1 MMKFRTQY
9 DQRERVPANAGTRE
23 HILYTTQ
30 FDDQGNH
37 TLVES
42 GKENLYDYIQSHK
55 ESVDIH
61 VIMERFAR
69 GDVQALQRRQAMFGD
84 FTEFPTT
91 YAGML
96 NAVQLGEQH
105 FMSLPL
111 EVRQR
116 FDNNFA
122 KWLAAMD
129 DMPSFLQK
137 MSVETTKEDVP
148 LEPEVEPA
156 AE

>member
-1 MMKFRTQY
+1 MIFRTQY
-9 DQRERVPANAGTRE
+9 DARQRVPANLGTRE
-23 HILYTTQ
+23 HVLYVAQ
-30 FDDQGNH
+30 FDDHGNH
-37 TLVES
+37 VLVES
-42 GKENLYDYIQSHK
+42 GKEDLYAYIQSHK

-69 GDVQALQRRQAMFGD
+69 GDIQALQRRQAMFGD
-84 FTEFPTT
+84 FTDFPVT

-96 NAVQLGEQH
+96 NAVQTGEQH

-122 KWLAAMD
+122 KWLVAMD

-137 MSVETTKEDVP
+137 MSVETTKEAVP
-148 LEPEVEPA
+148 PEPKVESA

>member
-30 FDDQGNH
+30 FDEQGNH

-84 FTEFPTT
+84 FTELPTT

-96 NAVQLGEQH
+96 NAIQLGEQH

-137 MSVETTKEDVP
+137 MSVETTDPAVP
-148 LEPEVEPA
+148 PEPKVEPT

>member
-37 TLVES
+37 ILVES

-84 FTEFPTT
+84 FTELPTT

-96 NAVQLGEQH
+96 NAIQLGEQH

-116 FDNNFA
+116 FDNSFG

-137 MSVETTKEDVP
+137 MGVETTDPDVQP
-148 LEPEVEPA
+148 EPEAEPA

>member
-1 MMKFRTQY
+1 MMTFRTQY

-37 TLVES
+37 ILVES

-69 GDVQALQRRQAMFGD
+69 GDVQALQRRQAMFAD

-91 YAGML
+91 YAEML

-129 DMPSFLQK
+129 DMPAFMAAMATDPADS
-137 MSVETTKEDVP
+137 EP
-148 LEPEVEPA
+148 GPEPEEPVA

>member
-1 MMKFRTQY
+1 MMKFRTQF
-9 DQRERVPANAGTRE
+9 DRRGRVPANAGTRE
-23 HILYTTQ
+23 HILYSTQ

-137 MSVETTKEDVP
+137 MSVETTKEAVP
-148 LEPEVEPA
+148 PEPKVESA

>member
-23 HILYTTQ
+23 HILYTAQ

-37 TLVES
+37 ILVES

-69 GDVQALQRRQAMFGD
+69 GDVEALQRRQAMFGD
-84 FTEFPTT
+84 FTELPTT

-96 NAVQLGEQH
+96 NAIQLGEQH

-137 MSVETTKEDVP
+137 MSVETIKEDVTP
-148 LEPEVEPA
+148 EPEVEPSTK
-156 AE
+156 

>member
-1 MMKFRTQY
+1 MTMFRTQF
-9 DQRERVPANAGTRE
+9 DAHDRVPANAGTRE
-23 HILYTTQ
+23 HILYMAQ
-30 FDDQGNH
+30 FDDLGNH

-42 GKENLYDYIQSHK
+42 GKEDLYAYIQSHK
-55 ESVDIH
+55 ESCDIH

-84 FTEFPTT
+84 FTDFPTT

-96 NAVQLGEQH
+96 NAIEAGEQH

-111 EVRQR
+111 EVRQK
-116 FDNNFA
+116 FDNSFQ

-137 MSVETTKEDVP
+137 MSVEPVKAESV
-148 LEPEVEPA
+148 LEPKAEPV

>member
-1 MMKFRTQY
+1 MMQFRTQY

-37 TLVES
+37 LLVES
-42 GKENLYDYIQSHK
+42 GKEDLYAYIQSHK

-91 YAGML
+91 YAGLL
-96 NAVQLGEQH
+96 NAVQLGEQQ

-129 DMPSFLQK
+129 DMPSFLQA
-137 MSVETTKEDVP
+137 MGVEIDKDVDAP
-148 LEPEVEPA
+148 EPEEEPA

>member
-1 MMKFRTQY
+1 MMKFRTQF

-23 HILYTTQ
+23 HTLYIAQ
-30 FDDQGNH
+30 FDEYGNH

-84 FTEFPTT
+84 FTDFPTT

-96 NAVQLGEQH
+96 NAVQAGEQH

-137 MSVETTKEDVP
+137 MSVEPVKPDVTP
-148 LEPEVEPA
+148 EPEVQPA

>member
-1 MMKFRTQY
+1 MMKFTTQF
-9 DQRERVPANAGTRE
+9 DQRDRVPANAGTRE

-30 FDDQGNH
+30 FDEHGNH

-84 FTEFPTT
+84 FTDFPTT

-96 NAVQLGEQH
+96 NAIEAGEQH

-111 EVRQR
+111 EVRQK
-116 FDNNFA
+116 FDNSFQ
-122 KWLAAMD
+122 KWLASMD

-137 MSVETTKEDVP
+137 MSVEPVKA
-148 LEPEVEPA
+148 EPA
-156 AE
+156 PEPKADSAAE